1 MSCRLVLT
9 IYQAAQGG
17 VAMLSLT
24 FSLSPSLSGDP
35 STPVPGQVVFSDMT
49 QSFGAAVDTGS
60 TESSQLVAHTV
71 SDIP

>member
-1 MSCRLVLT
+1 MSYCLVLT

-24 FSLSPSLSGDP
+24 FSLSPSSSGDP
-35 STPVPGQVVFSDMT
+35 STPVPGQVVFSNMT

-71 SDIP
+71 SDLP

>member
-1 MSCRLVLT
+1 
-9 IYQAAQGG
+9 
-17 VAMLSLT
+17 MLSLT

-35 STPVPGQVVFSDMT
+35 STPVPGQVVFSNMT